1 MLESADLMPVM
12 KRRLREVTEVLSIPE
27 SAAAI
32 LMREYKWA
40 KERLFEIFYTDPDG
54 LLEKF
59 GVRCRCEV
67 QPATAP
73 AALPTG
79 RMTRN
84 RLAKLKASRECT
96 ICFMDGLDPEEMYS
110 MPCGHSFCRD
120 CWYGFIQ
127 CKIGDG

>member
-1 MLESADLMPVM
+1 MLDSSELLPVM

-27 SAAAI
+27 SAASV
-32 LMREYKWA
+32 LMREYKWV

-54 LLEKF
+54 LLDKY
-59 GVRCRCEV
+59 GVRCRCEA
-67 QPATAP
+67 PP
-73 AALPTG
+73 AAALLTG

-84 RLAKLKASRECT
+84 RLAKLKVPRECA

-120 CWYGFIQ
+120 CWYGYIQ